1 MRILLI
7 MAFLACFIFAK
18 EANMVFLEYK
28 AQGAD
33 VKIQVELDGNQAS
46 KEFLAQLPLELEF
59 SDYANKEKIA
69 HLPKALTV
77 KNTPDYDPQIGDL
90 FYFSPWG
97 NIGIFYGKQPPYNGL
112 VYLGKLVNA
121 KDLQS
126 LRSIKGN
133 FKLKITR

>member
-1 MRILLI
+1 
-7 MAFLACFIFAK
+7 
-18 EANMVFLEYK
+18 MVFLEYK
-28 AQGAD
+28 TQGVD
-33 VKIQVELDGNQAS
+33 VKIQVELDNNQAS
-46 KEFLAQLPLELEF
+46 KEFLGQLPLELEF

-97 NIGIFYGKQPPYNGL
+97 NIGIFYGKQPSYNGL

>member
-1 MRILLI
+1 MRILFI
-7 MAFLACFIFAK
+7 ATFLACFIFAK

-28 AQGAD
+28 TQGVD
-33 VKIQVELDGNQAS
+33 VKIQVELDNNQAS
-46 KEFLAQLPLELEF
+46 KEFLGQLPLELEF

>member
-1 MRILLI
+1 MRILFI

-28 AQGAD
+28 TQGVD
-33 VKIQVELDGNQAS
+33 VKIQVELDNNQAS
-46 KEFLAQLPLELEF
+46 KEFLGQLPLELEF

>member
-1 MRILLI
+1 
-7 MAFLACFIFAK
+7 
-18 EANMVFLEYK
+18 MVFLEYK
-28 AQGAD
+28 TQGAD

-97 NIGIFYGKQPPYNGL
+97 EYRLLWQAATL
-112 VYLGKLVNA
+112 
-121 KDLQS
+121 
-126 LRSIKGN
+126 
-133 FKLKITR
+133 

>member
-1 MRILLI
+1 MRILFI
-7 MAFLACFIFAK
+7 ATFLACFTFAK

-33 VKIQVELDGNQAS
+33 VKIQVELGNNQAS
-46 KEFLAQLPLELEF
+46 KEFLGQLPLELEF

>member
-28 AQGAD
+28 TQGVD
-33 VKIQVELDGNQAS
+33 VKIQVELDNNQAS
-46 KEFLAQLPLELEF
+46 KEFLGQLPLELEF

>member
-1 MRILLI
+1 
-7 MAFLACFIFAK
+7 
-18 EANMVFLEYK
+18 MVFLEYK

>member
-28 AQGAD
+28 TQGVD
-33 VKIQVELDGNQAS
+33 VKIQVELDNNQAS
-46 KEFLAQLPLELEF
+46 KEFLGQLPLELEF

-97 NIGIFYGKQPPYNGL
+97 NIGIFYGKQPSYNGL

>member
-1 MRILLI
+1 
-7 MAFLACFIFAK
+7 MAFLACFTFAK

-28 AQGAD
+28 TQGVD

>member
-7 MAFLACFIFAK
+7 MAFLDCFIFAK

-28 AQGAD
+28 TQGVD
-33 VKIQVELDGNQAS
+33 VKIQVELDNNQAS
-46 KEFLAQLPLELEF
+46 KEFLGQLPLELEF